1 VGLGGKLV
9 GAGIVTVAQWEEAE
23 RLVVAEGGFV
33 AAALVTLGFADAGA
47 LGRFL
52 EEEFSIPT
60 LPPGTL
66 QIDREAMGLLPRPAW
81 REIGAVPTRMDGG
94 VLTVAVRS
102 PLDVFVLDQVK
113 RGSGAVVRPV
123 FVDGGELERAL
134 AGLSAGDSETEVASG
149 EVGAG
154 GAQEMVAAAEG
165 GPSAEEEE
173 LKTGDAD
180 RDEAGGTEMA
190 QAEGVEEVL
199 ALLGDGLGWVTVVG
213 RGDERQPFARALRC
227 ALEEGEGHVI
237 YFSSSER
244 PYGELELLDNAR
256 EAVLMVEDLDA
267 LEGHVPEQALLL
279 QEIKKAHDEG
289 SKVIV
294 AASAPPSR
302 LDSLEASLRVTLSLA
317 KVFYLRRRVP
327 SWMRPVL
334 EKTSA
339 LLHQAGAEHAAEGAL
354 SRVRA
359 GDLEG
364 ALSVAMAGC
373 KEIIGRAE

>member
-1 VGLGGKLV
+1 MGLREKLV

-33 AAALVTLGFADAGA
+33 AATLVSLGFADAGA

-52 EEEFSIPT
+52 EEEFSIPA
-60 LPPGTL
+60 LPLGTL
-66 QIDREAMGLLPRPAW
+66 QIDRGALGLLPRAAW
-81 REIGAVPTRMDGG
+81 REIEAVPTRMDEG
-94 VLTVAVRS
+94 VLTVAVRW
-102 PLDVFVLDQVK
+102 PLDVFVLDRVK
-113 RGSGAVVRPV
+113 RSSGAAVRPV

-134 AGLSAGDSETEVASG
+134 AGLGAGDSETEVASG
-149 EVGAG
+149 EERG
-154 GAQEMVAAAEG
+154 GGGLVVAADED
-165 GPSAEEEE
+165 GPCAEEGQLQTSEALGDE
-173 LKTGDAD
+173 TGT
-180 RDEAGGTEMA
+180 TETA
-190 QAEGVEEVL
+190 QAEGVKEVL
-199 ALLGDGLGWVTVVG
+199 ALLGDGLGWVMVVEP
-213 RGDERQPFARALRC
+213 GDERQRFARTLRS
-227 ALEEGEGHVI
+227 ALEQRKSHVI

-302 LDSLEASLRVTLSLA
+302 LDGLEASLRVTLSLA
-317 KVFYLRRRVP
+317 KAFYLRRRVP

-334 EKTSA
+334 EETSA
-339 LLHQAGAEHAAEGAL
+339 LLHQAGAEHVAEGAL
-354 SRVRA
+354 SRIRS

-373 KEIIGRAE
+373 REIIGRAE